1 MRSRY
6 KSVGFARKI
15 APTCLLLAVM
25 QANHVL
31 AQDAPT
37 RGDDATVT
45 YPATYFEQY
54 EPFSVADMLDHIP
67 GINVARQQGP
77 SSGGPGSSQ
86 GARAWRRS
94 GTH

>member
-54 EPFSVADMLDHIP
+54 EPFSVADMLDRIP